1 MRVRILTKMH
11 GAIDGFDLDK
21 FEVGHAY
28 EVGTALANY
37 LLASRYA
44 VPIADDEPVMITPLD
59 DVKRTSEPQK
69 QSKAADRSKSRNP

>member
-11 GAIDGFDLDK
+11 GPINGFDLDK

-28 EVGTALANY
+28 DVGTSLGNY

-44 VPIADDEPVMITPLD
+44 VPIADDEPAAITPLD
-59 DVKRTSEPQK
+59 DAKRTSEPQK
-69 QSKAADRSKSRNP
+69 QSKAADRPKSRNP